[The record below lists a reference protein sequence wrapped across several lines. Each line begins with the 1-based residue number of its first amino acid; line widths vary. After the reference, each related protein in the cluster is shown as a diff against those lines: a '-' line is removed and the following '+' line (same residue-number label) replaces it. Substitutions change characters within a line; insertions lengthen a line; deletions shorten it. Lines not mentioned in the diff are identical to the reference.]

1 MIRVVVLAL
10 ALVMSGCT
18 VAQSVNYGVVRYCA
32 LPPEVRDA
40 NRALVAAAVA
50 PNRIAVE
57 CF

>member
-1 MIRVVVLAL
+1 MRAMFVLMLAL
-10 ALVMSGCT
+10 LVTGCT
-18 VAQSVNYGVVRYCA
+18 VAQSVNYGVSRYCA
-32 LPPEVRDA
+32 LPAEVRDA